1 MTFLLEAGFLAEF
14 ALKNHQKSLQFEGNW
29 WQYGDMLHQNP
40 GDLLQLINRT
50 SPSTHFVFDI
60 DSTLVHLH
68 KRNQSILKNFLEIP
82 QTQKRFPEQT
92 KNFFDA
98 EFKISDWGLGD
109 ALERHGLTLEDNE
122 FFSELKNHWL
132 EKFFS
137 NEFLHEDIPV
147 HGAVDFANEIQ
158 NRGFQLSYLT
168 GRNRPNMLE
177 GTIKSLENCGFP
189 LQKDYSNLHMK
200 PSPDISDEAYKMDA
214 FKEIIQDGEDVLFF
228 ENEPINLNRAAKD
241 YPGMHLIFMDTTH
254 SGKEHPPEKCFR
266 IKDFAELASQLVT

>member
-1 MTFLLEAGFLAEF
+1 MTFLLEAGFLAEI
-14 ALKNHQKSLQFEGNW
+14 ALKNHQKSLQFGGNW
-29 WQYGDMLHQNP
+29 WQYEDMLHHNP
-40 GDLLQLINRT
+40 RELLQLINRT
-50 SPSTHFVFDI
+50 SPSSHFVFDI

-82 QTQKRFPEQT
+82 ETQKRFPKQT

-98 EFKISDWGLGD
+98 EFKVGDWGLGD
-109 ALERHGLTLEDNE
+109 ALERHGLTPEDNE

-147 HGAVDFANEIQ
+147 YGAVDFANEIQ
-158 NRGFQLSYLT
+158 NRGFRLSYLT

-177 GTIKSLENCGFP
+177 GTIKSLANCGFP

-200 PSPDISDEAYKMDA
+200 PSPDMSDEAYKMDT
-214 FKEIIQDGEDVLFF
+214 FKEIIQEGEDVLFF
-228 ENEPINLNRAAKD
+228 ENEPINLNRAARD

-266 IKDFAELASQLVT
+266 IKDFTELAGQLVT